1 MDWSI
6 LLNQIFEVCLIPL
19 LAFATSAL
27 IDFIKAKI
35 EETKVLTDNE
45 ITIKYLDL
53 LENTIEDCLEATNQ
67 TYVNAL
73 KEQNAFDLE
82 AQKIALEKTKEAVLS
97 ILSEEAIIYL
107 TNFVGDLDKLIED
120 KIEAKIARS
129 K

>member
-53 LENTIEDCLEATNQ
+53 LENTVEDCLEATNQ

>member
-6 LLNQIFEVCLIPL
+6 LLNQFFEVCLIPL
-19 LAFATSAL
+19 LAFVTSAL

-35 EETKVLTDNE
+35 EETKTLTDNE
-45 ITIKYLDL
+45 ITVKYLDL

-97 ILSEEAIIYL
+97 ILSKEAIIYL

>member
-6 LLNQIFEVCLIPL
+6 LLNQFFEVCLIPL

-35 EETKVLTDNE
+35 EETKTLTDNE
-45 ITIKYLDL
+45 ITVKYLDL

-97 ILSEEAIIYL
+97 ILSKEAIIYL